1 MSKYR
6 FPDRSSQG
14 KMFPMTLPRSI
25 PIALMCMLQH
35 ASTTGC
41 RAVLPLIALALGASP
56 AAAGALVA
64 TQALA
69 PAALSLPIGRLVGR
83 RGTRFGARF
92 GTALGGAA
100 FLLMAALASV
110 WHAALPFV
118 VAATVGL
125 GFALTLVSVQRELGH
140 CVDEGEARAYD
151 HFSLFV
157 AISGSAGPLLAGLWL
172 SAFGARGAALGLAL
186 LVAASI
192 AAMRWAGARWSPAPA
207 RADAQTGSSAPA
219 ARSGLTRA
227 ARTLLRA
234 EVVISLLWNAT
245 AMLAILRSHEAGWS
259 AAQGATVLS
268 VLGAGVAAARIA
280 GPWITDRAKDVTLI
294 RLSMAAAG
302 LGVASF
308 VVPMPWLAVCVLQF
322 GVGVGLGVSLR
333 PVLSELHRRCDA
345 AGYTG
350 VLAIRQLLLNLCAV
364 VGPAAMGLLAGTAL
378 SGAVFAVLGAV
389 ALLAAWTVEV

>member
-1 MSKYR
+1 
-6 FPDRSSQG
+6 
-14 KMFPMTLPRSI
+14 MTLPRSI

-35 ASTTGC
+35 ASATGC

-69 PAALSLPIGRLVGR
+69 PAVLSLPIGQLVAR
-83 RGTRFGARF
+83 RGTRFGASI
-92 GTALGGAA
+92 GTALGGVA
-100 FLLMAALASV
+100 FLVMAAQASA

-118 VAATVGL
+118 VAAAAGL

-157 AISGSAGPLLAGLWL
+157 AISGSAGPLLAGVWL
-172 SAFGARGAALGLAL
+172 SAFGAQGAAIGLAM

-192 AAMRWAGARWSPAPA
+192 ATMRWSGLRWSPVPAQPGPQDAARLPAAQSALNRPA
-207 RADAQTGSSAPA
+207 RA
-219 ARSGLTRA
+219 
-227 ARTLLRA
+227 LLRA
-234 EVVISLLWNAT
+234 EVVISLLWNET
-245 AMLAILRSHEAGWS
+245 AMLAILRSHDAGWS
-259 AAQGATVLS
+259 AAQGAAVLS

-280 GPWITDRAKDVTLI
+280 GPWVTNRASDVALI

-308 VVPMPWLAVCVLQF
+308 VVPLPWLAVCALQF
-322 GVGVGLGVSLR
+322 AVGVGLGVSLR

-345 AGYTG
+345 EGYTR

-364 VGPAAMGLLAGTAL
+364 AGPAAMGLLVGAPW
-378 SGAVFAVLGAV
+378 SSAVFAVLGAMAV
-389 ALLAAWTVEV
+389 LSAWAMEV